1 MKNQKFSPQAQSLQV
16 DDVNEPAAHY
26 FARLMTPSEVA
37 HATLRQP
44 LLVRQKTLGHW
55 VLCGDVAAPMF
66 ALMRKTNGIELPTRL
81 TCFNTT
87 CGVSYGVITHQVLNH
102 QHRFV
107 LPLYDAAVRVF
118 LESITTTG
126 RLTFMLGNNDG
137 DDSLLIECPF
147 TPSVFMPVLAMTRE
161 FTEDEQLDA
170 IEELPNLAALM
181 DNLLQVPSLL
191 GNQPVQHVSI
201 SLLLPGNL
209 QNVIEKALDRA
220 ARV

>member
-1 MKNQKFSPQAQSLQV
+1 MKKQKFSPQVHSSHV
-16 DDVNEPAAHY
+16 DDINAPAAHY

-66 ALMRKTNGIELPTRL
+66 SLLGESNVIELPTRL

-87 CGVSYGVITHQVLNH
+87 GGFSYGVITHQVLNH

-126 RLTFMLGNNDG
+126 KMTFMLGNDDG
-137 DDSLLIECPF
+137 NDSLLIQSPF

-170 IEELPNLAALM
+170 IEELPKLAAVM
-181 DNLLQVPSLL
+181 DDLLKVPSLL
-191 GNQPVQHVSI
+191 GNQLVRHVSI

-209 QNVIEKALDRA
+209 QNVIEKALTRA